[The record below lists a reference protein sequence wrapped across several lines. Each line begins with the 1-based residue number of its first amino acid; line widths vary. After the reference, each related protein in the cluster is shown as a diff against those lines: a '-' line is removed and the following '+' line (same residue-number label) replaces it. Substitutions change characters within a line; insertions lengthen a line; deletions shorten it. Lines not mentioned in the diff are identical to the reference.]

1 MKKILIL
8 LSLIVTISAIFLS
21 IHDSAHAFTINTN
34 DTTPNAMN
42 PIVEPNIKNGGERV
56 KHNNAQSTDYI
67 VTFEATDGNGKRAKY
82 EVTYH
87 LNALGKEVLVSA
99 NKDGVKQPWET
110 TGIILRG
117 SPEEKE
123 FLKGKIP
130 GYDTGVDSVAVAV
143 QQGVE
148 SNNTRVTSQAKSEE
162 NAAKRNAAKAAGQ
175 NTKCFNREGYSL
187 WPEINWASCAAVIVN
202 QVLLRIAAILLWVA
216 AWLFNFTLSYSLNM
230 GAFLETVPIVDIGWK
245 ILRDVANLCFIFILL
260 YIAINTILQAN
271 VANSKKLLGTVIIV
285 AVLLNFSLFFTKVV
299 IDTSN
304 ILALQFYQMMGGQT
318 EKSIGTKISESLRGG
333 DVGIAQTF
341 MEGLGLSGIYY
352 AGESEGG
359 AKKEFDSGPWTT
371 VGNVLAVSLGGFVL
385 ITITAL
391 VFFAASFMFLI
402 RTVVLIFIM
411 ILSPLAFLSLALPSG
426 SSIWSKW
433 SKMLISQ
440 SFFAPIYL
448 MLVYLVVAII
458 KGDFGSKGIDEIN
471 GGGTMNIAT
480 FLTGNGSHVGTLYVF
495 VVLIAMMLGSLFI
508 ASSMG
513 AVGAKFSTALAG
525 KLTLGAN
532 AFMGRQTIGRGAKA
546 MQESKWLKNMVGNK
560 DSKSASL
567 VGGLL
572 ERGSKRVSESSF
584 DMRNTALGKAA
595 SDMVN
600 GLGDVGGKGGF
611 AKSEKDSQ
619 KEWEDQAKRA
629 GTKSETE
636 KRASERVEEE
646 RRLAEATQADLLL
659 DIKEKVEKM
668 IIDDNLEEKKTD
680 ALNKI
685 ASLETFKATQI
696 AILND
701 NESAARNE
709 YAAKFAAWESE
720 TDPSKKHAREV
731 EKDNADNNAKSAM
744 VMKEKATVKYDEAI
758 AGQRVIVQNHDEQV
772 KLVENAKIALQGIN
786 SNYKAKGSDAEN
798 ASITKALRDNAQSEG
813 AKRYK
818 SVLTARAGRA
828 GVDMNADFVN
838 KHIKEEIDT
847 RVKRIND
854 AVNKRAEGVLEE
866 GFLPSQARM
875 EAYRN
880 WQKNGKKDSKDKA
893 QDALDEIFGKLGAD
907 KTI

>member
-1 MKKILIL
+1 MKKILYIFIIL
-8 LSLIVTISAIFLS
+8 FILTTGVFSFGYVANAEVVSAKY
-21 IHDSAHAFTINTN
+21 
-34 DTTPNAMN
+34 N
-42 PIVEPNIKNGGERV
+42 PKGELV
-56 KHNNAQSTDYI
+56 WQDKDA
-67 VTFEATDGNGKRAKY
+67 NGKLTEYSVQYGSSDNK
-82 EVTYH
+82 VF
-87 LNALGKEVLVSA
+87 LLVVNGKS
-99 NKDGVKQPWET
+99 T
-110 TGIILRG
+110 TKSIYKN
-117 SPEEKE
+117 SNEEKDLLNE
-123 FLKGKIP
+123 MIP
-130 GYDTGVDSVAVAV
+130 GGVASVRVAEKLV
-143 QQGVE
+143 TNKNLDIPAETKKEE
-148 SNNTRVTSQAKSEE
+148 S
-162 NAAKRNAAKAAGQ
+162 KAADERKREVEAFASRAAYDAKDAGQ
-175 NTKCFNREGYSL
+175 QTECFNRGSFKL
-187 WPEINWASCAAVIVN
+187 FPEINWASCAAVIAN

-245 ILRDVANLCFIFILL
+245 ILRDVANLCIIFILL

-304 ILALQFYQMMGGQT
+304 ILALQFYQKMGGQT
-318 EKSIGTKISESLRGG
+318 EESIGTSISKKLGGG

-341 MEGLGLSGIYY
+341 MKGLGLSGLYN
-352 AGESEGG
+352 AGKGEVDATNEKFKAG
-359 AKKEFDSGPWTT
+359 AWTT
-371 VGNVLAVSLGGFVL
+371 YGNVLAVSLGGFVL

-426 SSIWSKW
+426 SAIWSKW

-471 GGGTMNIAT
+471 GGRTMNLAT
-480 FLTGNGSHVGTLYVF
+480 FLTGNGSAVGTLYVF

-525 KLTLGAN
+525 KMTLGAGG
-532 AFMGRQTIGRGAKA
+532 FLGRQTIGRTAKA
-546 MQESKWLKNMVGNK
+546 IQESKWVKNMVGNK
-560 DSKSASL
+560 DSTKFARF
-567 VGGLL
+567 VGGQL

-584 DMRNTALGKAA
+584 DMRNTALGGAVGG
-595 SDMVN
+595 MVG
-600 GLGDVGGKGGF
+600 GLGDVGGKAGF

-619 KEWEDQAKRA
+619 KEWEDLAKRA

-636 KRASERVEEE
+636 KLAIERVEEE

-659 DIKEKVEKM
+659 DVKEKAEKT

-680 ALNKI
+680 ALNMI
-685 ASLETFKATQI
+685 ASLETTKALQI
-696 AILND
+696 KILND
-701 NESAARNE
+701 KEIAARNE
-709 YAAKFAAWESE
+709 YTKKFAAWEKE
-720 TDPSKKHAREV
+720 TDPTKKHAREV
-731 EKDNADNNAKSAM
+731 EKDNADNNAKSAK
-744 VMKEKATVKYDEAI
+744 VMKEKATLGFDEAI

-772 KLVENAKIALQGIN
+772 KLVENSKIALQGIN
-786 SNYKAKGSDAEN
+786 SNYKAKGSEAEN
-798 ASITKALRDNAQSEG
+798 ASITTALRANAQSEG

-854 AVNKRAEGVLEE
+854 AVNKRAEGTLEE
-866 GFLPSQARM
+866 GFLPSRARK

-893 QDALDEIFGKLGAD
+893 QDALDEIFRKLEAD
-907 KTI
+907 KTK

>member
-21 IHDSAHAFTINTN
+21 IHNSAQAQENTN
-34 DTTPNAMN
+34 PGK
-42 PIVEPNIKNGGERV
+42 VQNGQESV
-56 KHNNAQSTDYI
+56 YHKDANSAEYNVSFD
-67 VTFEATDGNGKRAKY
+67 ATDGFGKKSKYKVTYFKDAFNDLILKSVIKDNGK
-82 EVTYH
+82 E
-87 LNALGKEVLVSA
+87 
-99 NKDGVKQPWET
+99 PW
-110 TGIILRG
+110 IPPYYFKRG
-117 SPEEKE
+117 SEQEKA
-123 FLKGKIP
+123 FFKDKIP
-130 GYDTGVDSVAVAV
+130 GYDQEVDSVAVASG
-143 QQGVE
+143 QALNSGK
-148 SNNTRVTSQAKSEE
+148 TFAASQAKSEA
-162 NAAKRNAAKAAGQ
+162 NATKRNEAKAAGQ
-175 NTKCFNREGYSL
+175 QTKCFDRRFFNVF
-187 WPEINWASCAAVIVN
+187 PDINWASCAAVIAN

-304 ILALQFYQMMGGQT
+304 ILALQFYQKMGGHT
-318 EKSIGTKISESLRGG
+318 EKSIATTISEKSGGG

-341 MEGLGLSGIYY
+341 MEGLGLSGIYN
-352 AGESEGG
+352 AGKSEGG
-359 AKKEFDSGPWTT
+359 AEKEFEAGAWTT
-371 VGNVLAVSLGGFVL
+371 VGNVLAVSLGGFWL

-458 KGDFGSKGIDEIN
+458 KGDFGSKGIDEID
-471 GGGTMNIAT
+471 GGGTMNLAT
-480 FLTGNGSHVGTLYVF
+480 FLTGNGSAVGTLYVF

-525 KLTLGAN
+525 KLTLGAVG
-532 AFMGRQTIGRGAKA
+532 FLGRQTIGRGAKA
-546 MQESKWLKNMVGNK
+546 MQESGWVKNMTGK
-560 DSKSASL
+560 ERSAGVRFL
-567 VGGLL
+567 GRQL
-572 ERGSKRVSESSF
+572 EKGSKRVSESSL
-584 DMRNTALGKAA
+584 DLRNTALGGAA
-595 SDMVN
+595 GGMVG

-619 KEWEDQAKRA
+619 KEWEDQAKRV
-629 GTKSETE
+629 GMKSETE
-636 KRASERVEEE
+636 KRAIERVEEE

-659 DIKEKVEKM
+659 DVKENAERKIVDEK
-668 IIDDNLEEKKTD
+668 LEEKKKD
-680 ALNKI
+680 ALDTI
-685 ASLETFKATQI
+685 ASLETTKAEQI
-696 AILND
+696 KILND
-701 NESAARNE
+701 KEIAARNE
-709 YAAKFAAWESE
+709 YTAKFAAWESE
-720 TDPSKKHAREV
+720 TDPTKKHAREV

-744 VMKEKATVKYDEAI
+744 VLKEKATVGYDKAI
-758 AGQRVIVQNHDEQV
+758 AGQRVIVQNHDDQV
-772 KLVENAKIALQGIN
+772 KLVENSKIALHGIN
-786 SNYKAKGSDAEN
+786 SNYKANGSNAEN
-798 ASITKALRDNAQSEG
+798 AAITTSLRANAQSEG
-813 AKRYK
+813 VKRYK
-818 SVLTARAGRA
+818 SVLGARAGRA
-828 GVDMNADFVN
+828 GVDMDAEFVN

-854 AVNKRAEGVLEE
+854 AVNNRAEGVLQP
-866 GFLPSQARM
+866 GFLPSRARM

-880 WQKNGKKDSKDKA
+880 YQKNGKKDSKAKA
-893 QDALDEIFGKLGAD
+893 QDALDEIFEKL
-907 KTI
+907 KP